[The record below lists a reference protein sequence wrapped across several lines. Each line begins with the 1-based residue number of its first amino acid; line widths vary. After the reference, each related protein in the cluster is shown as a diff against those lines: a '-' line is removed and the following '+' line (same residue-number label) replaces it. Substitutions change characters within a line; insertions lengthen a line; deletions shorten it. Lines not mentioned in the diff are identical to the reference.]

1 MAYIEKNKPINIKNL
16 NIPNGYCKIEG
27 TVEEFRI
34 IVYDRLNCKYV
45 YKVKDGN
52 ITSCI
57 INDIYEEKYE
67 VR

>member
-1 MAYIEKNKPINIKNL
+1 MAHVENNKAINIKNL

-34 IVYDRLNCKYV
+34 TIYDRSNCKYV
-45 YKVKDGN
+45 YKVKNGN